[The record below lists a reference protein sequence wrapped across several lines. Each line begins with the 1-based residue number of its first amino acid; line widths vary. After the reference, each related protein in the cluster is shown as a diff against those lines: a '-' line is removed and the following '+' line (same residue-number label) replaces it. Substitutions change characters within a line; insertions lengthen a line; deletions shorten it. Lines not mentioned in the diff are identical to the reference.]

1 MQWLPYSENYAMV
14 AEHSLKT
21 LLFAG
26 KRNPS
31 FFLSF
36 SSFLKSQ
43 GKWRFGT
50 KIDPGTQTVLPQKD
64 IPYRT
69 CPAPAVS
76 PSLCLHLDWVI
87 SSVKRVSNLLYHFS
101 GFPRNAFHTALWI
114 QIGLGQ
120 AVSIWRKEVLC
131 AEISA
136 DFSICLWTSLFQQC
150 SHTTM
155 EYQTAGNCF
164 QRHHK
169 QCLG

>member
-87 SSVKRVSNLLYHFS
+87 SSVKEFQTCSTISVASLGMHFTLLFESKLVWVRLFPSGERKYYVLKLVQTSPSVFELACSNSAATLPWKTKQLET
-101 GFPRNAFHTALWI
+101 AFK
-114 QIGLGQ
+114 
-120 AVSIWRKEVLC
+120 AV
-131 AEISA
+131 
-136 DFSICLWTSLFQQC
+136 
-150 SHTTM
+150 
-155 EYQTAGNCF
+155 G
-164 QRHHK
+164 
-169 QCLG
+169 